1 MWARAAFLHFI
12 NHWKL
17 NKRTDPIFVCVF
29 FGGFF
34 RLSHLS
40 RCLVRT
46 ATRSA
51 VRARCVERAKAKPF
65 RRPAATLRVIVSGER
80 KKTNGRAWARNAL
93 RARRAARHRGAAV
106 RFFWSVSNPR
116 NELEEEEKNT
126 KTRLFQISTMPSVSS
141 RQHVHCSVS
150 HFHWFLFSIFFF
162 PFLFS
167 CSVTI
172 CIRKK
177 ERKKKQLKMKKEHR
191 CSGGGGSRRA
201 GEAEASNQVTLLPTG
216 GGGDSLSGVCV
227 CAGLLYMWGP
237 WGQKARIL
245 PRSGGGSGGGSFC
258 LPAADGSQRGRFQK
272 MSPTQAFLFFL
283 CPRRV
288 RFPKPVPTFS
298 SSGRRSGGLW
308 YIYFCNPQEAV

>member
-245 PRSGGGSGGGSFC
+245 PRSGGGSGGGELLFACCWRFTKRSLSKNVTNPSVFVFFMSEE
-258 LPAADGSQRGRFQK
+258 GSVPKTSPDFFIFRTPIRRFVIYI
-272 MSPTQAFLFFL
+272 FL
-283 CPRRV
+283 
-288 RFPKPVPTFS
+288 
-298 SSGRRSGGLW
+298 
-308 YIYFCNPQEAV
+308 